1 MGIVVDYGGKINED
15 ITMANTSN
23 TPPMKENVTQT
34 QILPRSQVTKAL
46 VAGSGAVGKTTLV
59 RVLRDGQPL
68 NESIII
74 QEYHRTPF
82 IELETVKVERIGGT
96 GSKGIYLLVDVAG
109 QLDLPI
115 HALRDLSKL
124 ALGGVE
130 LVMLVFSAEDIQS
143 LLDLKNWVSMIKTQ
157 YKEVPGKS
165 LKFVLIMNKCDLGCN
180 VDFELVS
187 RFIESEP
194 MIAEYFELSCANG
207 DGISELQSWLVDNVS
222 VEEQGDTN

>member
-1 MGIVVDYGGKINED
+1 
-15 ITMANTSN
+15 MANTSN
-23 TPPMKENVTQT
+23 TPPLKENVSLTRA
-34 QILPRSQVTKAL
+34 LPRSQVTKAL

-59 RVLRDGQPL
+59 RVLKDGQPL
-68 NESIII
+68 NESNTV

-82 IELETVKVERIGGT
+82 IELETIKVERIGGT

-130 LVMLVFSAEDIQS
+130 LVILVFSAEDIQS
-143 LLDLKNWVSMIKTQ
+143 LLDLKDWVSLIKTQ
-157 YKEVPGKS
+157 YKEVPGKT
-165 LKFVLIMNKCDLGCN
+165 LRFVLIMNKCDLGSCI
-180 VDFELVS
+180 DSELVS

-194 MIAEYFELSCANG
+194 MISEYFELSCTSG
-207 DGISELQSWLVDNVS
+207 EGISELQSWLVENVIA
-222 VEEQGDTN
+222 E